1 MGRNFVKELTAISVK
16 ETHEEG
22 DFLFRRGD
30 PANCAYLL
38 LMGRVN
44 LKTGETG
51 QVVHIVNRPG
61 ESFGWSSFVG
71 RDAYSTTAECKIPTK
86 LRKLHKEDLQKLLE
100 KDPANGLIF
109 FQRLAGLLG
118 ERLLKSYARY
128 EKLFKGQTLV

>member
-1 MGRNFVKELTAISVK
+1 VGRGFVKELTAISVK

-22 DFLFRRGD
+22 DFLFRTED

-38 LMGRVN
+38 LIGRVN

-61 ESFGWSSFVG
+61 ESFGWSNFVV

-86 LRKLHKEDLQKLLE
+86 L
-100 KDPANGLIF
+100 
-109 FQRLAGLLG
+109 
-118 ERLLKSYARY
+118 
-128 EKLFKGQTLV
+128 